1 MTTSDPQTTRQ
12 AIRSTYAEAAER
24 GCGCDPA
31 CCDDGASVT
40 AEHARAI
47 GYGADELEHAPAE
60 ANLGLG
66 CGSPT
71 SIAQLA
77 PGERVL
83 DLGSGGGL
91 DCFLAAEQV
100 GPNGHVVGVDMTPE
114 MVELARANLREI
126 SHRNVEFRLGEIEH
140 LPVAEASVDVV
151 ISNCVV
157 NLSLDKGR
165 VSREVFRV
173 LRPGGRVAISDMVA
187 LAPLP
192 QLVRNDPELVAG
204 CVGGAVTADEFKA
217 SLREAGFRDVR
228 IEVGTSV
235 NPYGVAPAQI
245 HATKGATSHAL
256 IPGCGVGQ

>member
-1 MTTSDPQTTRQ
+1 MTGKERE
-12 AIRSTYAEAAER
+12 AVRAAVRATYADAAQAGA
-24 GCGCDPA
+24 GCGPA
-31 CCDDGASVT
+31 CCGGVSAAT
-40 AEHARAI
+40 EHARAI
-47 GYGADELEHAPAE
+47 GYEADELEHAPAE

-71 SIAQLA
+71 AIAQLA
-77 PGERVL
+77 PGESVL

-100 GPNGHVVGVDMTPE
+100 GPHGQVVGVDMTPE
-114 MVELARANLREI
+114 MVALARANLRET

-140 LPVAEASVDVV
+140 LPVADASVDVV

-187 LAPLP
+187 LEVLP
-192 QLVRNDPELVAG
+192 DSVRNDLELVAG

-217 SLREAGFRDVR
+217 SLREAGFRDIR

-235 NPYGVAPAQI
+235 NPYGVASAEI
-245 HATKGATSHAL
+245 HATKV
-256 IPGCGVGQ
+256 VG